1 MAGPGWGM
9 DGEVVAGVPGQ
20 LSVDEQLKVCL
31 GSCVVFSDTPVGL
44 NSDPPGVNTLKNFR
58 MKRVEPKR
66 PRSSKPWVRGSPY
79 E

>member
-31 GSCVVFSDTPVGL
+31 ESCVVFFDNPVGL
-44 NSDPPGVNTLKNFR
+44 NSDPLRVNAMKSFR
-58 MKRVEPKR
+58 MKLVEPK
-66 PRSSKPWVRGSPY
+66 
-79 E
+79 